1 MLCTFCHT
9 GSTRLI
15 ERTCRIVFD
24 ATNSKTDIAD
34 CHIEERWLCN
44 TCGNPFTPAT
54 SKVELWNVRRMI
66 TGRKLKGIPKSI
78 IAKEL
83 FREL

>member
-9 GSTRLI
+9 GNTRLI

-24 ATNSKTDIAD
+24 ATNPKTDIAD

-54 SKVELWNVRRMI
+54 SKVELWNVLRM
-66 TGRKLKGIPKSI
+66 TGRGLTRIPRSMI
-78 IAKEL
+78 VKEL

>member
-9 GSTRLI
+9 GNTRLI

-24 ATNSKTDIAD
+24 ATNPKDDIAD
-34 CHIEERWLCN
+34 CYIEERWLCF

-54 SKVELWNVRRMI
+54 SKLEPWHVRQMI
-66 TGRKLKGIPKSI
+66 GGKRLKRIPKLEI
-78 IAKEL
+78 VKEF

>member
-9 GSTRLI
+9 GNTRLI

-24 ATNSKTDIAD
+24 ATNPKTDIAD
-34 CHIEERWLCN
+34 CRIEERWLCN

-54 SKVELWNVRRMI
+54 SKVAPWHLRRRI
-66 TGRKLKGIPKSI
+66 TGERPKRIPKSE
-78 IAKEL
+78 IAKEF
-83 FREL
+83 FRGL